1 MRSTASPRAGPL
13 VLALLSALVGN
24 VGAQH
29 PRCDQISGGCSTE
42 CTNSITVGG
51 ADFYKT
57 NQVMTGCSC
66 NGKQFPI
73 YQKYTSSAN
82 NEFMYYLCETNTW
95 GTAVQSGAD
104 PFAPATYSSH
114 TTPYTSTE
122 MKGCPVDGATCA
134 STPTP
139 TPSGPAPSGPAPS
152 GPAPSGPAPSGPA
165 PSSTPGTS
173 NTSGTSAADCSDEN
187 AICAPMAP
195 YLPSSCT
202 CSGTNGGTGSFTE
215 CQKSLPAYM
224 GDVGIKVELEP
235 CDCGGAYAKV
245 SYKAGG
251 DWKTAG
257 RLAAG
262 DTSQF
267 GVPGFSKWGAGLYID
282 VEISGDKSSLV
293 VDVHLSLCAGG
304 KCNGDVDGFGGF
316 ISGAGFPTPIVKD
329 FAGVDFTEQCKCAP
343 ECTSDS
349 SSSGMV
355 IGIAIAA
362 VVVVLLCIG
371 GAVAGFVVY
380 KKQKAAASGAGGGQ
394 AQKGVALT
402 TPGEAP
408 LPVATPVE
416 TKV

>member
-1 MRSTASPRAGPL
+1 M
-13 VLALLSALVGN
+13 
-24 VGAQH
+24 
-29 PRCDQISGGCSTE
+29 GCSSQCDDDTK
-42 CTNSITVGG
+42 ITLGSG
-51 ADFYKT
+51 DTYYKT
-57 NQVMTGCSC
+57 TTVTTDCEC
-66 NGKQFPI
+66 NGNYFPV
-73 YQKYTSSAN
+73 YQKCSSWSPSEGCYN
-82 NEFMYYLCETNTW
+82 KFMYYLCSSGEW
-95 GTAVQSGAD
+95 GTAVTASYA
-104 PFAPATYSSH
+104 PESFPATHTEILSSSSDNH
-114 TTPYTSTE
+114 Q
-122 MKGCPVDGATCA
+122 CPLSSSATCA
-134 STPTP
+134 A
-139 TPSGPAPSGPAPS
+139 SGPAPSGPAPS

-187 AICAPMAP
+187 AICAPMVP
-195 YLPSSCT
+195 HLPSSCS

-215 CQKSLPAYM
+215 CQKSLPLGL

-251 DWKTAG
+251 GWKTAG

-267 GVPGFSKWGAGLYID
+267 GVPGFSYDYGLGSAGLYVD
-282 VEISGDKSSLV
+282 VKISGDKSSLTI
-293 VDVHLSLCAGG
+293 DVHLSLCAGD
-304 KCNGDVDGFGGF
+304 KCN
-316 ISGAGFPTPIVKD
+316 AWYAKGFPIKLVEG
-329 FAGVDFTEQCKCAP
+329 ASVDFTEQC
-343 ECTSDS
+343 ECVDCSSDS
-349 SSSGMV
+349 SASGMV
-355 IGIAIAA
+355 IGIAIAV